1 MVNERWVRW
10 GAWALALAYV
20 GWLLEWSIRPEHF
33 FFADDWD
40 WLYRAALV
48 PLREQFTML
57 PHYAYNDRP
66 VGALV
71 FRALYGVFGLSP
83 APFHGFLFALHLL
96 NMTLVLMLARRL
108 LQSWWV
114 AAASALAYGGW
125 SAAIE
130 AASWMAAVFDMLANT
145 LVLLTILSFSSRRWP
160 LRVASVAFFCLA
172 LRTKESAIVTP
183 VVLLAIVLVSYP
195 RKQWMAEARRTL
207 WPHFALAAVF
217 VAVYIPLLVAHQGG
231 DEANSP
237 YRMEFTA
244 QVFFEGL
251 YDYTATIL
259 YGRPWPVGRLI
270 RWVGIALLLAGGVAG
285 RSRATLTGLA
295 GFVAFLMPVLFL
307 GHQRQALY
315 LYIPAAFFA
324 LALGGGAEWAAGHLR
339 LSQRRREFAAVAIIL
354 LCIVT
359 LPHRARM
366 HSRADW
372 LLAHTTRAK
381 ADIDAF
387 RAGVPSLRNGA
398 RIALIGFPADYNVFQ
413 TRGCSVLKLHYR
425 LDAVSCEPA
434 WDASG
439 ADVAVVW
446 RPEGIVITAAGK

>member
-1 MVNERWVRW
+1 MVNERWIRC

-20 GWLLEWSIRPEHF
+20 GLLLEWSIRPEHF

-48 PLREQFTML
+48 PLREQFTIL
-57 PHYAYNDRP
+57 PHFAYNDRP

-71 FRALYGVFGLSP
+71 FRALHGVFGLSP
-83 APFHGFLFALHLL
+83 VPFHGFLLALHLL
-96 NMTLVLMLARRL
+96 NMTLALMLARRL

-130 AASWMAAVFDMLANT
+130 AASWMAAIFDVFGNT
-145 LVLLTILSFSSRRWP
+145 LVLLTILTFSSRRWP
-160 LRVASVAFFCLA
+160 LRVASVALFYLA

-183 VVLLAIVLVSYP
+183 VALVAIVLVSYP
-195 RKQWMAEARRTL
+195 RKQWMTEVRRTL
-207 WPHFALAAVF
+207 WPHFAVAAVF
-217 VAVYIPLLVAHQGG
+217 VAVYIPLLIRHQGG
-231 DEANSP
+231 DESNSP

-244 QVFFEGL
+244 RAFFEGL
-251 YDYTATIL
+251 YDYTAMIL
-259 YGRPWPVGRLI
+259 YGRPWPVGRLV
-270 RWVGIALLLAGGVAG
+270 RWMGIALLLAGGAAG
-285 RSRATLTGLA
+285 RSRATLAGLA
-295 GFVAFLMPVLFL
+295 GFVAFLLPVLFL
-307 GHQRQALY
+307 VHQRQALY
-315 LYIPAAFFA
+315 LYIPAVFFA

-339 LSQRRREFAAVAIIL
+339 LSQRRREFVALAIIL

-359 LPHRARM
+359 LPHRAKM
-366 HSRADW
+366 QNRADW
-372 LLAHTTRAK
+372 LLAHTIRAK

-398 RIALIGFPADYNVFQ
+398 RIALIGFPADYHVFQ
-413 TRGCSVLKLHYR
+413 TRGCSVLKVYYR
-425 LDAVSCEPA
+425 IDSVSCEPA
-434 WDASG
+434 KNASG

-446 RPEGIVITAAGK
+446 RPEGIVAMAAGK